1 MDEQQPTKSP
11 VMKVTCGSR
20 RRSSCQE
27 QVLPQLTKKD
37 LISFQEVINQTIE
50 KLRIQVIT
58 ETNEIKY
65 MVKEI
70 PVITERLDIL
80 EKNNIELKEE
90 LAELKGQQLIDEDN
104 RIKLLKNTN

>member
-1 MDEQQPTKSP
+1 
-11 VMKVTCGSR
+11 
-20 RRSSCQE
+20 
-27 QVLPQLTKKD
+27 
-37 LISFQEVINQTIE
+37 
-50 KLRIQVIT
+50 
-58 ETNEIKY
+58 